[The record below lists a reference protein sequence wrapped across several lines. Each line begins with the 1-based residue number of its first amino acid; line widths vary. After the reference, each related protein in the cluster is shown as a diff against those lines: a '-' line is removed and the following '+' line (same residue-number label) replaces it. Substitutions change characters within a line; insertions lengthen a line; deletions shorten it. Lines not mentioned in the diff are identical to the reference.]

1 MHSIKYFNLEL
12 DRYLGTD
19 DISFINV
26 NILIVVVKN
35 SRQNDAPH
43 FSGDQV
49 LKLHFFFKF
58 FDFSSN
64 FSNFMHI
71 RDLPAWNSKIWPKE
85 THWWDYQTNW
95 PSWSRLGRFAAIHS
109 SPNFQ
114 KKTSFNRN
122 FLVVLMNLRKNF
134 WINSLTDFRI
144 CLANI

>member
-49 LKLHFFFKF
+49 LKLHFF
-58 FDFSSN
+58 
-64 FSNFMHI
+64 
-71 RDLPAWNSKIWPKE
+71 L
-85 THWWDYQTNW
+85 
-95 PSWSRLGRFAAIHS
+95 
-109 SPNFQ
+109 
-114 KKTSFNRN
+114 
-122 FLVVLMNLRKNF
+122 
-134 WINSLTDFRI
+134 NSLIFLLILATLCTSEISQHGIQKYDQKRRI
-144 CLANI
+144 GEIIKRIDQVDQD

>member
-49 LKLHFFFKF
+49 LKLHFFF
-58 FDFSSN
+58 
-64 FSNFMHI
+64 
-71 RDLPAWNSKIWPKE
+71 
-85 THWWDYQTNW
+85 
-95 PSWSRLGRFAAIHS
+95 
-109 SPNFQ
+109 
-114 KKTSFNRN
+114 
-122 FLVVLMNLRKNF
+122 
-134 WINSLTDFRI
+134 
-144 CLANI
+144 